1 MKKYLLL
8 PVAAAFMVSPALAQ
22 SDNNSNSSNLKPQE
36 DVVKG
41 AEDSAKPGPEGAG
54 KPMQT
59 DRSSAGQ
66 TGSSNLKSQ
75 EDVLKGAEDSAKPKV
90 IEGGDSSNAPTGGDT
105 NSSNLNK

>member
-22 SDNNSNSSNLKPQE
+22 DNNSNSSNLKPQE
-36 DVVKG
+36 NVIKG
-41 AEDSAKPGPEGAG
+41 AEESAKPGPEGAG
-54 KPMQT
+54 KPMQS

-66 TGSSNLKSQ
+66 SDSSNLKPQS
-75 EDVLKGAEDSAKPKV
+75 DVLKGAEDSTKPKAV
-90 IEGGDSSNAPTGGDT
+90 EGAGSSNTPTGGDS